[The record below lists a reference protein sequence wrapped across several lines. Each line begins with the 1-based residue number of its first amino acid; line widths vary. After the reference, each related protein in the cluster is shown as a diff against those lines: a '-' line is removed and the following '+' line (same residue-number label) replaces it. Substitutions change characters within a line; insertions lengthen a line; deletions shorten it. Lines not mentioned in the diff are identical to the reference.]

1 MFRENKDDL
10 PLLILS
16 LIMGVFVI
24 TFIFSETAGD
34 DRNRSPYTF
43 DEAVA
48 LQLDKNTQDV
58 TIQDGRLTEAGE
70 EQIRHYMQTDED
82 YYPLQHLDLRQKVDV
97 DAGTL
102 NEILEG
108 RGILEGYGET
118 YLEAQDAHDINV
130 LYLISHTQIETGNGA
145 SELARGIEADG
156 TTYYN
161 FFGIGAFDRQA
172 VEAGSS
178 YAAEEDWS
186 SPERAIMGG
195 AEFISRNYVNN
206 GQHTLYKM
214 RWNPHEPGTHQYATD
229 ISWAVSIAGIM
240 ASYYNEHALQTGDF
254 KFTKYREE

>member
-1 MFRENKDDL
+1 MFREDKDDL

-24 TFIFSETAGD
+24 TFIFSETTGD
-34 DRNRSPYTF
+34 DRNCSPYTF

-58 TIQDGRLTEAGE
+58 TIQDGRLTDAGE
-70 EQIRHYMQTDED
+70 EQIRYYMQTDED
-82 YYPLQHLDLRQKVDV
+82 HYPLQHLDLRKKVDV

-108 RGILEGYGET
+108 MGILEGHGET
-118 YLEAQDAHDINV
+118 YLEAQDAHDINA
-130 LYLISHTQIETGNGA
+130 LYLISHSQIETGNGA
-145 SELARGIEADG
+145 SELAQGIETGG

-161 FFGIGAFDRQA
+161 FFGIGAFDRRA

-186 SPERAIMGG
+186 SPEQAIMGG

-214 RWNPHEPGTHQYATD
+214 RWNPREPGSHQYATD
-229 ISWAVSIAGIM
+229 ISWAVSIADIM
-240 ASYYNEHALQTGDF
+240 ASYYERYGLRTGDF
-254 KFTKYREE
+254 KFTKYQEE